1 MPVKPLS
8 VAAGVLALS
17 ALACAQES
25 APYKKLEY
33 MIPMRDGV
41 RLYASVYVP
50 IDKPGPH
57 PILMQRTPYSAG
69 PYGPERA
76 KNISKSTLTEN
87 GFIFAYTDVRGRYM
101 SEGEFVNVRPTIQH
115 PTGPQD
121 TDEST
126 DTYDTIEYLIK
137 NVPQNNGKVGIRGVS
152 YPGGYAALAAINSHP
167 ALRCVSPQA
176 PTANWFLG
184 DDFHHNGA
192 FFLQDAVEFLN
203 GFGVKNNGAPNF
215 YTPAANLQRGAD
227 AYAWYLALGPLRNV
241 DQNYFQGKVQF
252 WNDMMRH
259 GNYDEFWQ
267 SRSIPHNMKGVKC
280 AVLTVGGWFDA
291 EDLWGPLH
299 TYAHTEKQ
307 NRGIRNHLVMGPW
320 SHGMW
325 GGRGTQLGDIPW
337 GFDTSQWFRDN
348 VEHPFYLYHLMGKGR
363 DTVAEATMFETGAN
377 QWRRMKEWPPKS
389 RRAEVLSLGASG
401 KLAFGPSEASS
412 DPAVYVN
419 DPAAPTPY
427 QSQPRARRTTTYMI
441 DDQRYF
447 NDRADVVKWVSEPLS
462 KDVVLAGPVTADLK
476 VKMTG
481 TDADF
486 VVKIIDVFP
495 SDAASAGS
503 EGLKDYHM
511 LVRGE
516 VMRGKFRHSMV
527 TPRPFIP
534 GRWEPVPVPLN
545 DLFHRFKKGHRIM
558 VQIQSNWFPLVDRN
572 PNVFTD
578 IYSCGPEAFQKNTIQ
593 IAVGRDG
600 SVLRVGVMP

>member
-17 ALACAQES
+17 ALVSAQES

-41 RLYASVYVP
+41 RLYASVYIP
-50 IDKPGPH
+50 LDKPGPH

-69 PYGPERA
+69 PYGPDRA
-76 KNISKSTLTEN
+76 KNISKSALTEN
-87 GFIFAYTDVRGRYM
+87 GFIFVFSDVRGRYA
-101 SEGEFVNVRPTIQH
+101 SEGEFVNTRPTLQH

-121 TDEST
+121 IDEST
-126 DTYDTIEYLIK
+126 DTYDTIEYLVK
-137 NVPQNNGKVGIRGVS
+137 NVPQNNGKVGIRGIS

-167 ALRCVSPQA
+167 ALKCVSPQA
-176 PTANWFLG
+176 PTANWFIG
-184 DDFHHNGA
+184 DDFHHHGA

-215 YTPAANLQRGAD
+215 YTPAANLQRGQD
-227 AYAWYLALGPLRNV
+227 AYAWYLALGPVRNV
-241 DQNYFQGKVQF
+241 EQKYFQGKVQF

-299 TYAHTEKQ
+299 TYAHTERQ

-325 GGRGTQLGDIPW
+325 AGRGTQLGDIPW

-348 VEHPFYLYHLMGKGR
+348 VENPFYLHHLMGKGK
-363 DTVAEATMFETGAN
+363 DAIAEATIFETGAN
-377 QWRRMKEWPPKS
+377 KWHRFSEWPPKA
-389 RRAEVLSLGASG
+389 RRAEVLSLGGTS
-401 KLAFGPSEASS
+401 LSFGPSREAEG
-412 DPAVYVN
+412 AAAYVN
-419 DPAAPTPY
+419 DPSAPTPY
-427 QSQPRARRTTTYMI
+427 QSQPRARRTVTYMI

-447 NDRADVVKWVSEPLS
+447 NSRPDVVKWTSPPLE
-462 KDVVLAGPVTADLK
+462 KDVVLAGPIAADLK
-476 VKMTG
+476 VMMSG

-486 VVKIIDVFP
+486 VVKVIDVYP
-495 SDAASAGS
+495 DDPAAEA
-503 EGLKDYHM
+503 LRDYHM
-511 LVRGE
+511 LVRAE
-516 VMRGKFRHSMV
+516 VMRGKFRNSMV
-527 TPRPFIP
+527 SPRPFTP
-534 GRWEPVPVPLN
+534 GRWEQVTVPLN
-545 DLFHRFKKGHRIM
+545 DVFHRFKKGHRIM
-558 VQIQSNWFPLVDRN
+558 VQVQSNWFPLVDRN

-578 IYSCGPEAFQKNTIQ
+578 IYSCGPEAFQVNNIK
-593 IAVGRDG
+593 IATGKDG
-600 SVLRVGVMP
+600 SLLRVGVMP